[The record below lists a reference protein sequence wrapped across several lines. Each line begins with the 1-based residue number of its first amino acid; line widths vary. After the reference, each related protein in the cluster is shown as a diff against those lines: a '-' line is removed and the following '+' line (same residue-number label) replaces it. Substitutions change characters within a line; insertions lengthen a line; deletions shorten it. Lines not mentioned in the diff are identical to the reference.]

1 MKSALTT
8 LGSGS
13 IPAELDGGHAH
24 GGGIP
29 LPSRISAQVLSLA
42 QPLAAGSAPR
52 AAANLTSMWRD
63 YPRVLAAAF
72 VIAEVADTLS
82 ALVVRRELNPI
93 IGVALPLVSIALKV
107 ALVCFVLA
115 VVQVIRQDRPLLARL
130 VLVVGVVA
138 GLVGAISNTHLTPF
152 HG

>member
-1 MKSALTT
+1 MS
-8 LGSGS
+8 
-13 IPAELDGGHAH
+13 
-24 GGGIP
+24 
-29 LPSRISAQVLSLA
+29 
-42 QPLAAGSAPR
+42 
-52 AAANLTSMWRD
+52 RD

-93 IGVALPLVSIALKV
+93 IGAAPPLVSIALKV

-130 VLVVGVVA
+130 VLVVGIVA